1 MITIISLSFTLK
13 VTADIGKEMR
23 TQMKKITHYGHIL
36 ELIGGVT

>member
-23 TQMKKITHYGHIL
+23 TQITHYGHIL